1 MPQTGKLRRGK
12 GSANHGTCHAL
23 DSEANQLPSALQPW
37 ESHCRSLVVL
47 NFFSSYLGKSDDI
60 APILLS
66 FLLRMPVI
74 VNPTAVSDS
83 CFFLAS
89 WEAAG
94 CMVYEESYPAPS
106 AGLPLTSYNYLS
118 NSLNK

>member
-66 FLLRMPVI
+66 FLLKLHAKSLESPDP
-74 VNPTAVSDS
+74 PTT
-83 CFFLAS
+83 
-89 WEAAG
+89 
-94 CMVYEESYPAPS
+94 PS
-106 AGLPLTSYNYLS
+106 ISTLDFTMQL
-118 NSLNK
+118 K